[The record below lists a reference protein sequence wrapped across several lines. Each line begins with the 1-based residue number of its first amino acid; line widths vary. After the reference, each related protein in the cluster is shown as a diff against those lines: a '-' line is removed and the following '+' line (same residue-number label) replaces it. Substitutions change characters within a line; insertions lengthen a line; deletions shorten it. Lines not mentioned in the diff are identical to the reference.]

1 MLPRI
6 IEALIA
12 LAAVALALEIGVMM
26 MRAMQHRDDPEVHA
40 SARRAARTW
49 TYSITI
55 VVLLAFVGLAIG
67 WGVWPLVALLVVA
80 VLLGL
85 VASFRKLMGR

>member
-12 LAAVALALEIGVMM
+12 LAAVALALEIGVTM
-26 MRAMQHRDDPEVHA
+26 MRAMQHRNDPDAHK

-49 TYSITI
+49 TYGITV
-55 VVLLAFVGLAIG
+55 VVLVAFVGLAIG
-67 WGVWPLVALLVVA
+67 WSLWPLTAVLIAA

-85 VASFRKLMGR
+85 AVARRRSLE